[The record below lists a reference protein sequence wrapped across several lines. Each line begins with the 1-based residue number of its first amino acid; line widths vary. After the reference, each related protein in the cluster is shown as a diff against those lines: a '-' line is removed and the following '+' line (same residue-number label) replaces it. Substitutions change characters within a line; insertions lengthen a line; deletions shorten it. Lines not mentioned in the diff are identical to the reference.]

1 MLHSPRSGR
10 PRASSLTTLV
20 PAGLMCVARSAP
32 LGAPPPARAAAGA
45 AAAAPFAPAS
55 FDSSAFA
62 ALRWRE
68 LGPARGGR
76 SVAVAGSVARP
87 REYWMGTTG
96 SGVFKSTDGG
106 TSWQP
111 VTDAYF
117 GGTVGAIA
125 VDESNPDVV
134 YVGGGETP
142 IRGNVSHGDGLWKST
157 DGGRTW
163 ALKGLADA
171 RQIADVVVH
180 PTNPDLV
187 YAGVLGHVF
196 GPSATRGVYRSKDGG
211 TTWDR
216 ILFRNDSTGIV
227 DLVMDPNN
235 PSVLY
240 AGFWQARRTPW
251 MLVSGGAG
259 SGMFKSTDGG
269 DTWTE
274 ITRNAGLP
282 TGIWGDIGISVSGA
296 NSNRVYAI
304 IEAGEGQGGV
314 YVSDDAGASWRKTN
328 GESSLT
334 QRAWYYMKIH
344 ADPKNQDVV
353 YVNNV
358 SFLKSVDGG
367 RTFRPV
373 QPSPPHGDSHDLWIA
388 PDNSSRMIEAD
399 DGGASV
405 TTDGGRTWS
414 AEDFATAQ
422 FYHVITTNHFPYRI
436 CGAQQDNSTLC
447 GPSRRA
453 GGIAMSA
460 WEDAGGGESGHIA
473 ARHDDPDILY
483 AGSYGGLLTRL
494 DLRTGIERN
503 VNAWPDNPMGHPAS
517 DLKYRFQWTFPIIV
531 SPHNSDVIYISSQ
544 HVHKSTNGGERWAVV
559 SPDLS
564 YNDKSTQGNSGG
576 PITLDQTSVEYYGV
590 VFALAESPVRA
601 GLLWAGTDDGRVWIT
616 RNGGTSWTDVTP
628 KDMVKFTRVSSVDPS
643 AHVECAAYVA
653 GNRFQLQ
660 DDKPYLWKTTDC
672 GATWTRID
680 DGIASGEFTR
690 VLREDP
696 ERRGLLFAG
705 TERGVWMSPNDG
717 RTWQPLRLNLPFVPV
732 HDLQVK
738 EGDLVLGTHGRSFW
752 VLDNISALRQLSDA
766 IVASDAHLFT
776 PRPTYRAS
784 FGGGFG
790 GGGGGGGAQAA
801 MGAQSAPVNP
811 VAGNPP
817 NGAIIQYWLK
827 SASQDVTLSILDS
840 AGNLIRTFASRQ
852 DSMQAADSLARETR
866 RRAYEDSLRT
876 AGLPADSVQRL
887 VRAMPNP
894 PQDFTPGWRPTSPP
908 RAPNRRGI
916 NAFAWAMRYPAPT
929 AFRGMILWA
938 ANANNGPMA
947 PPGTY
952 IARLAVNGRTVG
964 QQTFRLLPDPR
975 VKGVTAAD
983 YAEQFRFLR
992 RVANRFSEAND
1003 AVSTI
1008 RNVKT
1013 QVDDRRGKLPAEAR
1027 AGFDQHANALT
1038 GTLSSVEDSVYQTKS
1053 RSGQDPLNYPIR
1065 LNNKIGALMGVAGS
1079 SDGRPTAQTY
1089 EVFTLLSGQLE
1100 GELRRMR
1107 VALTT
1112 HLPALNAMLRD
1123 YRLPEIV
1130 PRSSTSPAL
1139 VP

>member
-1 MLHSPRSGR
+1 VIRSAALLLALATALPAQQRGARTQR
-10 PRASSLTTLV
+10 PTPARPVARTVTPAPVVTQAFDSVAL
-20 PAGLMCVARSAP
+20 AGLRY
-32 LGAPPPARAAAGA
+32 
-45 AAAAPFAPAS
+45 
-55 FDSSAFA
+55 
-62 ALRWRE
+62 RE
-68 LGPARGGR
+68 LGPYRGGR
-76 SVAVAGSVARP
+76 SVAVAGSLARP
-87 REYWMGTTG
+87 NEYYMGTTG
-96 SGVFKSTDGG
+96 GGVFKTTDGG
-106 TSWQP
+106 HAWFP
-111 VTDAYF
+111 VTDRYF
-117 GGTVGAIA
+117 GGTIGAIRVA
-125 VDESNPDVV
+125 PSNPDIV
-134 YVGGGETP
+134 YVGGGEFP

-171 RQIADVVVH
+171 RQIADILVH

-196 GPSATRGVYRSKDGG
+196 GPSGTRGVYRSRDGG
-211 TTWDR
+211 NTWQR

-235 PSVLY
+235 PNVLY

-251 MLVSGGAG
+251 MLVSGGTG
-259 SGMFKSTDGG
+259 SGMMKSTDGG

-274 ITRNAGLP
+274 ITRNPGLP
-282 TGIWGDIGISVSGA
+282 SGIWGDLGISVSGA

-314 YVSDDAGASWRKTN
+314 YVSDDAGGSWRKTN

-358 SFLKSVDGG
+358 SFLKSTDGG
-367 RTFRPV
+367 RTFRPL
-373 QPSPPHGDSHDLWIA
+373 PNPPPHSDSHDLWIA
-388 PDNSSRMIEAD
+388 PDNSSRMIQAD

-405 TTDGGRTWS
+405 TTDGGRTWTPQ
-414 AEDFATAQ
+414 DFATAQ

-447 GPSRRA
+447 GPSRKA
-453 GGIAMSA
+453 GGIAMSDWQETA
-460 WEDAGGGESGHIA
+460 GGESGYIA
-473 ARHDDPDILY
+473 VRHDDPDIVY
-483 AGSYGGLLTRL
+483 GGSYGGLLTRM
-494 DLRTGIERN
+494 DMRTGLERN
-503 VNAWPDNPMGHPAS
+503 VNAWPDNPMGHPAR

-531 SPHNSDVIYISSQ
+531 SPHNSDVVYITSQ
-544 HVHKSTNGGERWAVV
+544 HVHKSTNGGERWTVV

-601 GLLWAGTDDGRVWIT
+601 GLLWAGTDDGRVWVT
-616 RNGGTSWTDVTP
+616 RNGGASWTEVTP

-643 AHVECAAYVA
+643 AHAECAAYVA

-680 DGIASGEFTR
+680 DGIAAHEFTR

-717 RTWQPLRLNLPFVPV
+717 RTWQPLRLNLPYVPV
-732 HDLQVK
+732 HDLQIK
-738 EGDLVLGTHGRSFW
+738 EGDLVLGTHGRSFY

-766 IVASDAHLFT
+766 IVASDAHLFA

-790 GGGGGGGAQAA
+790 GGGGGGGGG
-801 MGAQSAPVNP
+801 GAQPATAPVNP
-811 VAGNPP
+811 VATNPP
-817 NGAIIQYWLK
+817 NGAIIQYWLT
-827 SASQDVTLSILDS
+827 SANQEVTLSILDS
-840 AGNLIRTFASRQ
+840 AGNLIRSFTSRQ

-866 RRAYEDSLRT
+866 RRTYEDSLRN
-876 AGLPADSVQRL
+876 AGLPPDSVQRL
-887 VRAMPNP
+887 GRAMPNP
-894 PQDFTPGWRPTSPP
+894 PQEFAPGWRPTSPP
-908 RAPNRRGI
+908 RAANRRGI
-916 NAFAWAMRYPAPT
+916 NAFGWDMRYPAPS

-964 QQTFRLLPDPR
+964 QQNFRLLPDPR
-975 VKGVTAAD
+975 VTGVTPAE

-1008 RNVKT
+1008 RVVKT
-1013 QVDDRRGKLPAEAR
+1013 EVDDRRGKLPSEAR
-1027 AGFDQHANALT
+1027 ATFDQHANALT
-1038 GTLSSVEDSVYQTKS
+1038 GTLTSVEDSIYQTKS

-1065 LNNKIGALMGVAGS
+1065 LNNKLGALLGVAGS

-1112 HLPALNAMLRD
+1112 HLPAINAILRD

-1130 PRSSTSPAL
+1130 PRSSTAPAL